1 MNAQPNSILISE
13 PYLRDASFQRSVIWL
28 LEHNEEG
35 SMGFVINQP
44 SINEIFKIINGKEYS
59 APILE
64 GGPVGLDNTFAIH
77 QMDHIKDARMISKG
91 FYIGGNFDSVLEA
104 FAVKPTQNMWVI
116 QGYSGWSAGQL
127 EYEIDQRSWI
137 VSPFSERVL
146 RTPHEHMWS
155 AALLQLGPEYEQY
168 VNAPSD
174 ISMN

>member
-1 MNAQPNSILISE
+1 MKAQPNSLLISE
-13 PYLRDASFQRSVIWL
+13 PYLRDPSFRRSVIWL

-44 SINEIFKIINGKEYS
+44 SIHEIFKTIGDKEYS

-77 QMDHIKDARMISKG
+77 QMADIEDAKMITKG
-91 FYIGGNFDSVLEA
+91 FYVGGDFDKVLES
-104 FAVKPTQNMWVI
+104 FTTKPTQNMWVI

-127 EYEIDQRSWI
+127 EYEIDQKSWI

-155 AALLQLGPEYEQY
+155 AALLQMGPEFEQY
-168 VNAPSD
+168 ANAPKD